1 MIYRAEYQDNGL
13 VFAKKDGTYL
23 RNCTV
28 SKDFTRFAQCVGI
41 DITFH
46 GLRHTHCTLL
56 IAAGVPPM
64 FVAQRVGHKKEST
77 TTDMYGHAKKTL
89 SPDLSSVF
97 KTVLETNKTFDHEK
111 LTQAYNVAGN
121 CLTMSSTEFGL

>member
-1 MIYRAEYQDNGL
+1 MKYRDEYKDNGL

-23 RNCTV
+23 RNGSV
-28 SKDFTRFAQCVGI
+28 SKDFTKFARKIGI
-41 DITFH
+41 NITFH

-89 SPDLSSVF
+89 GPDLSSVF
-97 KTVLETNKTFDHEK
+97 KKVLKTNKAFDHDRLME
-111 LTQAYNVAGN
+111 AYKVAGN
-121 CLTMSSTEFGL
+121 LLNNVIN